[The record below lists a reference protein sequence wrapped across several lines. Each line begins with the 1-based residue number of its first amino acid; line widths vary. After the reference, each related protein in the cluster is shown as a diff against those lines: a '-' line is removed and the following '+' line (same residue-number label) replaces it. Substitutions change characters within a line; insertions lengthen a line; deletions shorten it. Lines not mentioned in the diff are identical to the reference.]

1 MKRVA
6 YHPLAASELIN
17 SAADYD
23 AARPLLGERFLD
35 VVDVTLLF
43 IQRHPALGTP
53 GRAGTR
59 SRATRRFPFRIVY
72 LEQPDR
78 IWIVAVAHQ
87 SRRPDYWLR
96 RVRIP

>member
-6 YHPLAASELIN
+6 YHRLAARELIN
-17 SAADYD
+17 SAADYE

-35 VVDVTLLF
+35 VVDMTTLL

-59 SRATRRFPFRIVY
+59 SRATRRFPYRVVY

-78 IWIVAVAHQ
+78 IWIVAIAHQ
-87 SRRPDYWLR
+87 SRRPGYWLR
-96 RVRIP
+96 RVATA